1 MLADSA
7 GLRMTGRISKDP
19 EIFFRLFVLMLV
31 TIAAACSEKSAN
43 ESVDFAD
50 SSTANTSGPVQ
61 HPTSMMGFSPQ
72 RAERERV
79 AESIMAAVPDAD
91 MMRSYHYDMTRVPH
105 HAGTE
110 ANYQLAL
117 YLRDKWAEFGYET
130 EMLKY
135 DILVPWP
142 VTLSVKLVAPEK
154 IDIAVTEP
162 PIPEDPD
169 SYIEGGLPGMAAY
182 VASGSATGELV
193 YVNYGRIGDY
203 QQLEAMGISLEGNIA
218 LVRYGGS
225 PAQMRGMKVR
235 EAANRG
241 AVGVIV
247 YSDPEDD
254 GYVQGDVYP
263 EGKWRPWTG
272 IQRGSYLDVPIYPGD
287 PLTPFKPSIP
297 GVDRIAMQDA
307 LTIQKIPVQP
317 ISYGEALKLLRH
329 IKGPN
334 VPAEWQGGLP
344 LAYHVGPGPAVIEMH
359 TDFDYEQRPVWNAFG
374 KITGTVEPEKIVL
387 AGGHRDGW
395 VLGARDPLSGTVSL
409 LETARGV
416 ASAAARGHRPRRSIV
431 FSSWGGEDF
440 FLLGSTEWGEHFA
453 TELKANVVAYLN
465 RESYTSGTWT
475 AEGSHS
481 LESFVIETSRAA
493 PHPEASS
500 LFAAWSAQ
508 EEGTNVRLSALGGA
522 SDYAVFLNH
531 LGVPSLSFGYGSPNG
546 IYHSRYDTFEYYQ
559 RFGDPGYH
567 YGLAQADM
575 VGRLIMRLANADVL
589 PFDYRATANTIG
601 NYIDELIAA
610 DLQGRLRSEL
620 RQLSGV
626 NAQFGSVATEANHL
640 IRRLAN
646 VGETWADAHLSELA
660 TINQLLMQVER
671 ELTDERGL
679 WRRPWYRSLVY
690 APGYYEGYA
699 VKTLPGVREAME
711 AGEWEIAK
719 TQAQRLIDALA
730 RSTSVID
737 EAANHARAALPEQA
751 DRSEVR

>member
-1 MLADSA
+1 MLAVSA

-19 EIFFRLFVLMLV
+19 KIFFRLFVLMLV

-50 SSTANTSGPVQ
+50 SSNANTSGPVQ

-91 MMRSYHYDMTRVPH
+91 MMRGYHYDMTRVPH

-254 GYVQGDVYP
+254 GYVRGDVYP

-601 NYIDELIAA
+601 DYIDELIAA

-620 RQLSGV
+620 RQMSGV

-640 IRRLAN
+640 IRQLAN

-730 RSTSVID
+730 RATSVID